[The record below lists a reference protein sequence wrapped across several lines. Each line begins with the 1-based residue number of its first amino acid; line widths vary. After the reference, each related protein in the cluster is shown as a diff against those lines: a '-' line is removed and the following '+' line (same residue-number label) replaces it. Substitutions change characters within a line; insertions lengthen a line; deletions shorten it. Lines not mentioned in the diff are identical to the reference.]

1 MGGFG
6 DAVVVQA
13 TAATPYYRSAKGV
26 CFGAGSCPSPTCPSQ
41 AQSNKAIS
49 DNKGLVSGNPYTFE
63 CRCPGCNAEFTP
75 AWMWFYDCAVT
86 LNKTGG
92 AEQFACRGA
101 EMRRIELQ
109 PMDHTGTST
118 YFSTTA

>member
-6 DAVVVQA
+6 DAVVVQT

-26 CFGAGSCPSPTCPSQ
+26 CFGGYCASPTCPSQ
-41 AQSNKAIS
+41 AQANKMVS
-49 DNKGLVSGNPYTFE
+49 DNKGLIAGNPYTFA
-63 CRCPGCNAEFTP
+63 CKCPGCNTEFTP
-75 AWMWFYDCAVT
+75 AWLWFYDCAVT
-86 LNKTGG
+86 LNKTKG
-92 AEQFACRGA
+92 AEQFSCRGA